1 MFKEGKEILEVRW
14 HGRGGQGVKTASYLL
29 GETFMELGKYI
40 QAFPE
45 YGPERSGAP
54 VTAYTRVSD
63 NPIQVHSPIVSP
75 DVVIVVDASL
85 IPFVNVLKGMR
96 DKGIIIINTKKS
108 PKEILEDLKKYVNA
122 NLELTVATVDA
133 TGIALETIKR
143 PIPNVPLLGAFS
155 KVTNLVKLE
164 SLERQLKE
172 SFSKKFPPEV
182 VEANVKALSL
192 GYEKTTSESFKL
204 EPQKV

>member
-1 MFKEGKEILEVRW
+1 MAKDMLEIRW

-29 GETFMELGKYI
+29 GEAFMELGKYI

-63 NPIQVHSPIVSP
+63 KPIHIHSPIVSP
-75 DVVIVVDASL
+75 DLVIVVDASL
-85 IPFVNVLKGMR
+85 IPFVNVLKGM
-96 DKGIIIINTKKS
+96 KGEGTIIINTKKS
-108 PKEILEDLKKYVNA
+108 PQEVLEDLKPYIISPIK
-122 NLELTVATVDA
+122 LKVATVDA

-155 KVTNLVKLE
+155 KVTELV
-164 SLERQLKE
+164 SLDRMKEQLRH
-172 SFSKKFPPEV
+172 SFSKKFSQDV
-182 VEANVKALSL
+182 VEANVKALEL
-192 GYEKTTSESFKL
+192 GYERTEVATFQL
-204 EPQKV
+204 EPQPQRA